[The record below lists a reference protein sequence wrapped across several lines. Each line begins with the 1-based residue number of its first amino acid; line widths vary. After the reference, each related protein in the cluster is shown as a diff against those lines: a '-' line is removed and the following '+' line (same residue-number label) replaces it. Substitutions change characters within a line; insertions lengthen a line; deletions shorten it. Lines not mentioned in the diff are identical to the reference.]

1 MHKKLHKDL
10 YSKRNLQRTSL
21 KQLNNK
27 DKTSMI
33 EDIEGV
39 VEATENNKS
48 NLFKYIGSI
57 FIISLSLFG
66 ITQFSNDDN
75 LEVSNDQN
83 INISDIEIISNT
95 TTSTISTTTT
105 IPVTTT
111 STSTTIPIVVNNIED
126 AQSQLFNLGLY
137 NAEIDGKNNSL
148 TINAIKEFQKLAG
161 LVVDGILGPNTKAA
175 LEKGEE
181 SFLNIGGA
189 QIDVFNENNYS

>member
-21 KQLNNK
+21 KPLNNK
-27 DKTSMI
+27 DKTSII
-33 EDIEGV
+33 EDIEEV

-75 LEVSNDQN
+75 LEVNNDQN

-137 NAEIDGKNNSL
+137 LSL
-148 TINAIKEFQKLAG
+148 IHI
-161 LVVDGILGPNTKAA
+161 
-175 LEKGEE
+175 
-181 SFLNIGGA
+181 
-189 QIDVFNENNYS
+189 